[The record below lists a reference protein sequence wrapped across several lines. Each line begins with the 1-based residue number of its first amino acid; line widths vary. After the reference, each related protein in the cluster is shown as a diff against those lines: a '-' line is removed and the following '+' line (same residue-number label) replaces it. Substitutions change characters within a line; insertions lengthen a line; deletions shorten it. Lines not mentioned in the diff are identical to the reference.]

1 MIEEKMK
8 RKAKISRK
16 TKETDIEL
24 EFELDGSGIADI
36 KTSIPFFD
44 HMLDSFTRHGNFNM
58 NIKASGDI
66 EVDCHHLVEDV
77 GICLGK
83 AIFECLKD
91 KSGIKRFGY
100 ILLPMDDA
108 EVSVSIDIGGR
119 AYLRYNV
126 DIEYEKINGF
136 ETAVVEDF
144 FRSLV
149 SNSFINLHIN
159 KNAGSNSHHI
169 IEAIFKAF
177 GIVLYEASRKRGTD
191 SVPSTK
197 GLI

>member
-1 MIEEKMK
+1 MKKEKME
-8 RKAKISRK
+8 RKTKISRK
-16 TKETDIEL
+16 TKETDIKL
-24 EFELDGSGIADI
+24 EFDLDGSGVANI

-44 HMLDSFTRHGNFNM
+44 HMLESFTRHGNFNM
-58 NIKASGDI
+58 NIKASGDL

-83 AIFECLKD
+83 ALFECLKD
-91 KSGIKRFGY
+91 KSGIKRFGS

-119 AYLRYNV
+119 AYLRYSV
-126 DIEYEKINGF
+126 DIEYEIIDGF
-136 ETAVVEDF
+136 ETDIVEDF
-144 FRSLV
+144 FRALV

-159 KNAGSNSHHI
+159 KNTGLNSHHI
-169 IEAIFKAF
+169 IEAIFKAS
-177 GIVLYEASRKRGTD
+177 GIVLHEASRRKGVN
-191 SVPSTK
+191 SIPSTK